1 MTAVGTVNLDGIT
14 YTVAQIR
21 EVSEALDRAWQKT
34 DANTPARKDIEAALK
49 VLQAGKPSWGPLE
62 ITTT

>member
-1 MTAVGTVNLDGIT
+1 MTAVGTVNLDGIV
-14 YTVAQIR
+14 YTVAQIH
-21 EVSEALDRAWQKT
+21 EVSEALDRAWQN
-34 DANTPARKDIEAALK
+34 ANISEAARKDIEAALR